1 MITNS
6 IIRNLLADTI
16 SLNDYMSGK
25 IPSYDDVKRRL
36 LLLLRSEDKNVPDH
50 YYRLNQSYFLKDI
63 DSLPALLT
71 KGLYN
76 LAEEHLEIISDRIY
90 VKQSKQNSWQE
101 LITYIPPLI
110 LQMAFLHV
118 KKPLCINACTS
129 ELREYCINTI
139 LPNVKYTAL
148 SYPYIPEIAHL
159 VNMQN
164 GFHDLHIHLN
174 GSTETDVVWQDLLL
188 YPQKAIELYKSSLNN
203 SLAQEQIEQ
212 DSAPMDTIKL
222 EHLLLTARRIRQ
234 YLYMVLFN
242 NSKEKDYIQAQE

>member
-76 LAEEHLEIISDRIY
+76 LAEEHLEIISDRI
-90 VKQSKQNSWQE
+90 
-101 LITYIPPLI
+101 
-110 LQMAFLHV
+110 
-118 KKPLCINACTS
+118 
-129 ELREYCINTI
+129 
-139 LPNVKYTAL
+139 
-148 SYPYIPEIAHL
+148 
-159 VNMQN
+159 
-164 GFHDLHIHLN
+164 
-174 GSTETDVVWQDLLL
+174 
-188 YPQKAIELYKSSLNN
+188 
-203 SLAQEQIEQ
+203 
-212 DSAPMDTIKL
+212 
-222 EHLLLTARRIRQ
+222 
-234 YLYMVLFN
+234 
-242 NSKEKDYIQAQE
+242 